1 MSKIHINKI
10 GLNSSE
16 TYDSISFGE
25 KIFVEEMPKKSIPSD
40 YTRIENSIE
49 KNIKISNRKVEKK
62 INSEGFLKSASTIFA
77 VAAVGFIAYSI
88 FGGILDSSALVMKP
102 LGRELGIAFGIFTA
116 ISIIA
121 LLVAFSKTKINL
133 FVDNGLLHIKSYRGL
148 NHAIPVESIA
158 DCRVNIF
165 GKADSISSFANLK
178 KCQIDLDSGL
188 LVILKN
194 GQNLLIASSNSY
206 QTNKNLAFN

>member
-1 MSKIHINKI
+1 VSKIHINKI

-25 KIFVEEMPKKSIPSD
+25 KIFVEEMPGRSIPAD
-40 YTRIENSIE
+40 YSRIENREE
-49 KNIKISNRKVEKK
+49 KNIKRANRKVEKK
-62 INSEGFLKSASTIFA
+62 INSEGFLKSALTVFA
-77 VAAVGFIAYSI
+77 VASVCFIAFSI
-88 FGGILDSSALVMKP
+88 FGGILDNSELVMKP
-102 LGRELGIAFGIFTA
+102 LGREVGIAFGIFTI
-116 ISIIA
+116 ISIVA
-121 LLVAFSKTKINL
+121 LLVVFSKTKINL
-133 FVDNGLLHIKSYRGL
+133 FVDNGLLHIQSYRGL
-148 NHAIPVESIA
+148 NHTIPVESIA
-158 DCRVNIF
+158 DCRINIF
-165 GKADSISSFANLK
+165 GKADSISSFANLN